1 MYANSLSNLG
11 EAMNN
16 LNSGM
21 SGSITTSA
29 TETGNKLDKL
39 NTTMEQVLMM
49 MDQNNKFAKNVS
61 DNTKIV
67 ADNT

>member
-1 MYANSLSNLG
+1 
-11 EAMNN
+11 
-16 LNSGM
+16 M
-21 SGSITTSA
+21 SGTITTSA

-49 MDQNNKFAKNVS
+49 MSENNKFAKNVS
-61 DNTKIV
+61 DNTKVV